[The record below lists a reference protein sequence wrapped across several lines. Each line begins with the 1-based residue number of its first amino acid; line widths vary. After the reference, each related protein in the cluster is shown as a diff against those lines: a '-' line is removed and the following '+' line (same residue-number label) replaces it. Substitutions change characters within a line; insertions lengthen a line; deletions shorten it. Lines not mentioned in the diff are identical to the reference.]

1 MRLPIPDRE
10 KVDLGLPVCTLDVNQ
25 IAIRPTYYMRT
36 DLRGLVSLEYNY
48 FEQRAVELCV
58 TPETAVEIA
67 AGSST
72 GVVGSLAYQRFSKSQ
87 LFKARPAS
95 TVLDLTMEDADEL
108 WSDVGHSL
116 WPELSTNAM
125 SPNQAADVT
134 QLFFHIVCSSMVA
147 NAAFVTLDKNFLNR
161 APDLRGR
168 YGITVASPNDAW
180 SNFAPKYSLVEPT
193 DSDIHKLVDQ
203 QRTFFGSLRST

>member
-25 IAIRPTYYMRT
+25 IAIRSTYHLNA
-36 DLRGLVSLEYNY
+36 DLRGLVSLEFNY
-48 FEQRAVELCV
+48 FEQRTVELCV
-58 TPETAVEIA
+58 TPETAVEIGA
-67 AGSST
+67 DSST
-72 GVVGSLAYQRFSKSQ
+72 GAIGSRAYQRFSKSQ

-95 TVLDLTMEDADEL
+95 TVLDLTTEDADEL

-116 WPELSTNAM
+116 WPGLSTSVINR
-125 SPNQAADVT
+125 NQAADVT

-161 APDLRGR
+161 APDLRAR

-180 SNFAPKYSLVEPT
+180 NNFAPKYSLVEPT
-193 DSDIHKLVDQ
+193 DSDIDSLLDQ
-203 QRTFFGSLRST
+203 QRTFFGRLRST